1 MHYSKHTR
9 TSCYINSALPSQSQA
24 LSLGR
29 GEKPI
34 YLIHVPFRMVYIV
47 VNTSNYQFCQILRRI
62 CGLARQRI
70 AVFGRKK
77 VWRQMETG
85 PRYWSKRVYITTMPR
100 RSFLW
105 FPESQPVS
113 TDKPMSKST
122 REQAQAGHLPD

>member
-1 MHYSKHTR
+1 
-9 TSCYINSALPSQSQA
+9 
-24 LSLGR
+24 
-29 GEKPI
+29 
-34 YLIHVPFRMVYIV
+34 
-47 VNTSNYQFCQILRRI
+47 
-62 CGLARQRI
+62 
-70 AVFGRKK
+70 
-77 VWRQMETG
+77 METG